1 MWLTVST
8 SAGCTAQSFQFI
20 SITEKDIDILIDI
33 TKPHCP
39 TDNSGQ
45 LYAQAINSTAPYTYQ
60 WSTGA
65 GGNTLSGLL
74 AGTYGLT
81 VTDAPTAYQIGADR
95 YLTDVG
101 YALYAS
107 PLKWVVMFLPLIMVF
122 AFGAMINRISAAGAQ
137 LFFYT
142 FAAAMGVSIS
152 WIFAVFTGVSIV
164 QTFLVTAIAFA
175 GLSLWGYTT
184 KRDISGWGSFL
195 IMGVIGLVVASIVNI
210 FLASSAMQFAISVI
224 GLLIFA
230 GLTAHDTQKIKTTYI
245 DHAQHGDSEW
255 LAKSAIMGA
264 LNLYLD
270 FINMFM
276 ILLQFM
282 GNRE

>member
-1 MWLTVST
+1 MADFDTIR
-8 SAGCTAQSFQFI
+8 AGRV
-20 SITEKDIDILIDI
+20 
-33 TKPHCP
+33 
-39 TDNSGQ
+39 G
-45 LYAQAINSTAPYTYQ
+45 
-60 WSTGA
+60 TGA
-65 GGNTLSGLL
+65 LAIDEGLRAHMNKVYGL
-74 AGTYGLT
+74 MSVGMVLTAAAAWALGGLT
-81 VTDAPTAYQIGADR
+81 VTDTPTAYQIGATR

-107 PLKWVVMFLPLIMVF
+107 PLKWVIMFLPLIMVF

-164 QTFLVTAIAFA
+164 QTFLITAIAFA

-184 KRDISGWGSFL
+184 KKDISGWGSFL
-195 IMGVIGLVVASIVNI
+195 IMGVIGLLLASIVNI
-210 FLASSAMQFAISVI
+210 FLASSAMHFAISALGV
-224 GLLIFA
+224 LIFA
-230 GLTAHDTQKIKTTYI
+230 GLTAYDTQKIKTTYI
-245 DHAQHGDSEW
+245 EHAQHGDQEW

-276 ILLQFM
+276 FMLQLF
-282 GNRE
+282 GSRE